1 MRQGLL
7 RSSLSRRMSL
17 QGARDTG
24 FGVELSCE
32 YPWFTPP
39 ASIPVI
45 AAADG
50 SSISPPGA
58 QNASA
63 GVILAQETPPRVP
76 SRTAVPSTQAPEGFD
91 GLAAWRDFCRDSSA
105 RKAPSLW
112 QRSVRELKRVFP
124 ITCASLLGLAG
135 CADGGSSGRAIN
147 VVLSTSPPS
156 AMVVGATAKIAGIL
170 RLHAAELR

>member
-7 RSSLSRRMSL
+7 RSSLSTPMSL

-32 YPWFTPP
+32 YPWITPP
-39 ASIPVI
+39 AAIPVI
-45 AAADG
+45 AAANG
-50 SSISPPGA
+50 SNISPPGA

-63 GVILAQETPPRVP
+63 GVILAQETRPRVP
-76 SRTAVPSTQAPEGFD
+76 SRTAVASTQAPEGFD

-112 QRSVRELKRVFP
+112 QRSVRELK
-124 ITCASLLGLAG
+124 ASSRSPSHPFWNLLDAPTE
-135 CADGGSSGRAIN
+135 GSSGPAIN

-156 AMVVGATAKIAGIL
+156 AMVAGATAKIAGIL
-170 RLHAAELR
+170 RLHAAEPR